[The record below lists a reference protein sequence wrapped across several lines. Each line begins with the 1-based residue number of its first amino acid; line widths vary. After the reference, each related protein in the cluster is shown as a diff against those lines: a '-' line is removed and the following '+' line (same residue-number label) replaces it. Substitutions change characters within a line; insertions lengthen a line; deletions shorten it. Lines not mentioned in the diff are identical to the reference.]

1 MFERSSDG
9 NGSSDYFLLGCSNK
23 PPIDSSR
30 RLNRIGVG
38 IEINRG

>member
-1 MFERSSDG
+1 MFERNADGSDG
-9 NGSSDYFLLGCSNK
+9 SDYFLFGCSNK